1 MTNYNFKGTIEVHV
15 LLPMH
20 VPIKLSFSDGSHFEI
35 ISADTEGVG
44 PESSPKYGFRIGDIK
59 AASEKEAFLLTE
71 EHLSTAAGYLSS
83 FLQFRVNR
91 KIEQMCYFENGK
103 PVTALSPITAYLNN
117 GPFPVKEI
125 KIAELVKGW
134 NDMPTDP
141 ALIEAMRQL
150 ADAKISEDKVRKF
163 WHLYISCL
171 LLAGGGA
178 NERECIHQLLQP
190 VGVAQLSKISR
201 NPLYT
206 ETKSSAVVIR
216 DYFSH
221 SEDILTID
229 GEKPNLE
236 ELLQK
241 HVFKLQYAISQIVRE
256 RVIGLKSDDIL
267 IKL

>member
-35 ISADTEGVG
+35 ISADIEGVG
-44 PESSPKYGFRIGDIK
+44 PESSPKYGFRIGDVK
-59 AASEKEAFLLTE
+59 AASEKEAFLLAE

-83 FLQFRVNR
+83 FLQFGVNR

-103 PVTALSPITAYLNN
+103 PVTVLGPITAYLNN
-117 GPFPVKEI
+117 SPFPVKEI

-134 NDMPTDP
+134 NDMPTDL

-150 ADAKISEDKVRKF
+150 ADAEISEDKVRKF
-163 WHLYISCL
+163 WHLYIACML
-171 LLAGGGA
+171 LSGD
-178 NERECIHQLLQP
+178 EREGVHQLLQS
-190 VGVAQLSKISR
+190 VGVAQLSKVSR
-201 NPLYT
+201 NPNFT
-206 ETKSSAVVIR
+206 ETKSSAVIIR
-216 DYFSH
+216 DCFSH
-221 SEDILTID
+221 IEDIQTID
-229 GEKPNLE
+229 GKKPNLE
-236 ELLQK
+236 ELLDK
-241 HVFKLQYAISQIVRE
+241 YVFKLQHAVSQIVRE